1 MKKIYLPILA
11 LMLTLTSCLPLPSAE
26 DTLLALD
33 NIEDYLN
40 NVSSSPLYTRNL
52 IINDGEK
59 ESKYLISYDPSNFY
73 FHIRKEVM
81 NKIENELWV
90 YVNKSN
96 FYILNDTLNEKT
108 GTVEYLENVSQ
119 AQERFIS
126 FMESI
131 DEIYKKTWVEISKE
145 VLNETKNIVNSI
157 INFENDNDDYV
168 ALEELSYSTS
178 FDDHGNFSLFYKEV
192 EATSNYQTNIVFD
205 EYYLR
210 EYSLIREDEEN
221 NYYEMSEIFTLGVPL
236 EYPDV
241 KEFEVEAPIS
251 VSAANELLD
260 KMETYLNEVTSRP
273 AYQSLTSVTIGEE
286 VILQTQKIDLDNYY
300 FYQEKQDNLTNVIY
314 AYVEDTNFVEVNN
327 NTYTLSECTSV
338 EDARALFDNYIM
350 ELESVTQGNSSL
362 DLNKLTLITIASLR
376 NLLESASSLTS
387 RGEGHLNFA
396 YLDSVNNMSLDIEL
410 EKNYLTYTH
419 QTTLI
424 NGSDYISESNI
435 NVGEFD
441 LVYPNLNEFEKVDE
455 L

>member
-33 NIEDYLN
+33 NIGNYLD

-52 IINDGEK
+52 IINDGEE
-59 ESKYLISYDPSNFY
+59 ESKYLISYDETNFY

-81 NKIENELWV
+81 NKIENELWA

-145 VLNETKNIVNSI
+145 VLNETKSIVNNI

-192 EATSNYQTNIVFD
+192 ETTSNYQTNIIFN

-236 EYPDV
+236 EYPDL

-251 VSAANELLD
+251 VNAARTLLD
-260 KMETYLNEVTSRP
+260 KMETYLNGVTSRP
-273 AYQSLTSVTIGEE
+273 AYQSLTSVTIGEDI
-286 VILQTQKIDLDNYY
+286 VLQTQKVDLDNYY

-314 AYVEDTNFVEVNN
+314 AYI
-327 NTYTLSECTSV
+327 L
-338 EDARALFDNYIM
+338 

-410 EKNYLTYTH
+410 ENNYLTYIH
-419 QTTLI
+419 QAMVL
-424 NGSDYISESNI
+424 NESNYVSESNI
-435 NVGEFD
+435 EVGEFI
-441 LVYPNLNEFEKVDE
+441 LEYPDLNELEKVDT